1 MDRSGHFPRPLGPE
15 DYPYLSPDQIYD
27 LSKERG
33 LTEARLAYKAAYG
46 RPCTAK
52 GIDAEIDELFR
63 DWASYL
69 DQNDDPVFAPTIEV
83 PPHLLLGLLLREG
96 SGRGRGRLP
105 RTAKQRQMAYRK
117 AYHAYQQFRKLG
129 AAWKDTLIAAGHAK
143 PWAAAEAHEEALKAV
158 SKWYGLPKN
167 TILRP
172 DRKWRRKKPTKRA

>member
-1 MDRSGHFPRPLGPE
+1 MARPLGPE

-33 LTEARLAYKAAYG
+33 LTEAQLAYKAAYG

-96 SGRGRGRLP
+96 SGRGRGRLS
-105 RTAKQRQMAYRK
+105 RTAKQREMAYRK
-117 AYHAYQQFRKLG
+117 AYHAYQQFKELKAKLK
-129 AAWKDTLIAAGHAK
+129 AKWIAEGK
-143 PWAAAEAHEEALKAV
+143 SRSWSEGEAEDEALKII
-158 SKWYGLPKN
+158 SERSGLPKN